1 MGRSSLTK
9 EELTSKSR
17 NTMSVSFKVTLS
29 KEEEQETRRFL
40 VGQDVASSLVYLK
53 QKIATLFPALRRS
66 EPVLSWVDE
75 DGDEVVVASD
85 EELEVALAA
94 LPGPV
99 YKFRVRLMDTKKDGH
114 RSGKACPR
122 SAQVHPGVTCDGCEG
137 PVLGPRYKCLTCP
150 DYDLCGSCEARG
162 LHVQHKMIR
171 LPAPCKRGSG
181 GPPKCHLARANT
193 QRGPF
198 PAFSP
203 NSMLGNPNVHMLA
216 GLLGGKPWVTGCQ
229 SRTARPTTKKPAEES
244 EPTSKLEAAKK
255 PEDAKKPEATKKP
268 EAKKTEC
275 GEPSKTTISA
285 TPYANA
291 MDGLPGILADPT
303 PLLGPVQ
310 SEQLSQFLGNIL
322 GSQEQMEAGQK
333 KKPEQELQEHLG
345 QLGGLI
351 SSFIGPAAVEAA
363 FPLLEALAKAGQP
376 QAQEE
381 NQSTQEPATKE
392 EKETEQKSNVDV
404 VPEKEKSPEKETETA
419 DENKEDSDFEVIPE
433 VSSKTNVYPTLP
445 TEEQTRLWKTEP
457 RESTVN
463 EKEDANQDD
472 EGDKVESK
480 TNDSEKSANEN
491 EQGDKVEAALK
502 TMKAMG
508 FSDDG
513 GWLSNLLKAKSGDVG
528 KVLDTIQPVK
538 N

>member
-1 MGRSSLTK
+1 MGEAHLPVSK
-9 EELTSKSR
+9 EEPTSKSR

-29 KEEEQETRRFL
+29 KGEDQETRRFL

-99 YKFRVRLMDTKKDGH
+99 YKFRVRMMETKKDGNA
-114 RSGKACPR
+114 SGKACPR

-137 PVLGPRYKCLTCP
+137 PVHGPRYKCLTCP

-171 LPAPCKRGSG
+171 LAAPCKGGSG
-181 GPPKCHLARANT
+181 GAPRCHLARANM
-193 QRGPF
+193 QRGSF

-229 SRTARPTTKKPAEES
+229 ARTAKPTKKKPAEKSES
-244 EPTSKLEAAKK
+244 TPKPEAANK
-255 PEDAKKPEATKKP
+255 PEDAKKPEVTKNP

-291 MDGLPGILADPT
+291 MDGLPGILADLT

-322 GSQEQMEAGQK
+322 GSQEQTEAGQK
-333 KKPEQELQEHLG
+333 KKKSEQELQEHLG

-376 QAQEE
+376 QTQKE
-381 NQSTQEPATKE
+381 NQSTQEPALKE
-392 EKETEQKSNVDV
+392 EKKTEQKSNMDID
-404 VPEKEKSPEKETETA
+404 PGKDKSPEKKTETA
-419 DENKEDSDFEVIPE
+419 DENKEDSDFEVIPEVLIPE

-445 TEEQTRLWKTEP
+445 TEEQTRLWKTDP
-457 RESTVN
+457 RES
-463 EKEDANQDD
+463 A
-472 EGDKVESK
+472 
-480 TNDSEKSANEN
+480 
-491 EQGDKVEAALK
+491 
-502 TMKAMG
+502 
-508 FSDDG
+508 
-513 GWLSNLLKAKSGDVG
+513 
-528 KVLDTIQPVK
+528 
-538 N
+538 

>member
-1 MGRSSLTK
+1 MGEAHLPVSK
-9 EELTSKSR
+9 EESTSKSR
-17 NTMSVSFKVTLS
+17 NTMSVSSKVTLS
-29 KEEEQETRRFL
+29 KGEDQETRRFL
-40 VGQDVASSLVYLK
+40 ACHYVASSLVYLK

-75 DGDEVVVASD
+75 DGDEVVVTSD

-99 YKFRVRLMDTKKDGH
+99 YKFRARMMETKKDGNA
-114 RSGKACPR
+114 SGKACPR

-137 PVLGPRYKCLTCP
+137 PVHGPRYKCLTCP

-162 LHVQHKMIR
+162 LHVKHKMIR
-171 LPAPCKRGSG
+171 LAAPCKRVSG
-181 GPPKCHLARANT
+181 GPPRGHLARANM

-229 SRTARPTTKKPAEES
+229 SRTATPTTKKPAEKS
-244 EPTSKLEAAKK
+244 DPTPKPEAAKK
-255 PEDAKKPEATKKP
+255 PEDAKKPEATKNP
-268 EAKKTEC
+268 EAKKTVC
-275 GEPSKTTISA
+275 GEPSKTTVSA
-285 TPYANA
+285 TPNANA
-291 MDGLPGILADPT
+291 KLGLPGILADLT
-303 PLLGPVQ
+303 PLPGPVQ

-333 KKPEQELQEHLG
+333 KKPEQELQQHLG

-351 SSFIGPAAVEAA
+351 SSFIGPA
-363 FPLLEALAKAGQP
+363 
-376 QAQEE
+376 
-381 NQSTQEPATKE
+381 SHKE
-392 EKETEQKSNVDV
+392 EKETEQKNNMDV
-404 VPEKEKSPEKETETA
+404 EPEKEKSPEKQTETT

-433 VSSKTNVYPTLP
+433 VLIPEVSSKNNIYPTLP
-445 TEEQTRLWKTEP
+445 TEEQTRLWETDP
-457 RESTVN
+457 RESTFN
-463 EKEDANQDD
+463 EKEDGNQVG

-480 TNDSEKSANEN
+480 TNDREKGANEN
-491 EQGDKVEAALK
+491 EQDDKVEAALK

-528 KVLDTIQPVK
+528 KVLDTIQPVR

>member
-1 MGRSSLTK
+1 MGEAYFPISK
-9 EELTSKSR
+9 EEPTSKSR
-17 NTMSVSFKVTLS
+17 NKMSVSFKVTLS
-29 KEEEQETRRFL
+29 KGEEQETRRFL
-40 VGQDVASSLVYLK
+40 ASEEVASSLVYLK
-53 QKIATLFPALRRS
+53 QKIATLFPAFRRT

-75 DGDEVVVASD
+75 DGDEVAVASD

-99 YKFRVRLMDTKKDGH
+99 YKFGVKLADARKNGSGH
-114 RSGKACPR
+114 GMAHPKSGA
-122 SAQVHPGVTCDGCEG
+122 VHPGVICDGCDG
-137 PVLGPRYKCLTCP
+137 PVQGPRYKCLTCP

-171 LPAPCKRGSG
+171 LPVPCKRGSG
-181 GPPKCHLARANT
+181 GPPRCHLARANM

-198 PAFSP
+198 PVFSP

-229 SRTARPTTKKPAEES
+229 SKTAKPTTKKPAEKS
-244 EPTSKLEAAKK
+244 EPTPKPEAAKK
-255 PEDAKKPEATKKP
+255 PETAKIP

-275 GEPSKTTISA
+275 GEPSKPSKTS
-285 TPYANA
+285 TPNVNA
-291 MDGLPGILADPT
+291 IDGLPGILADLT

-322 GSQEQMEAGQK
+322 GSQQMEAGK

-363 FPLLEALAKAGQP
+363 FPLLEALAKAGQ
-376 QAQEE
+376 AQEE
-381 NQSTQEPATKE
+381 NQSTQEPAPKE
-392 EKETEQKSNVDV
+392 ETEQNKNMDV
-404 VPEKEKSPEKETETA
+404 EPEKEKSPGKLAETL
-419 DENKEDSDFEVIPE
+419 DESKEDLDFEVIPE
-433 VSSKTNVYPTLP
+433 ASSKSNVYPTLP
-445 TEEQTRLWKTEP
+445 TEDQTRLWKTNP
-457 RESTVN
+457 RESTGN
-463 EKEDANQDD
+463 EKED
-472 EGDKVESK
+472 EGDQAELKTHDSK
-480 TNDSEKSANEN
+480 KDTNEN
-491 EQGDKVEAALK
+491 GHDDKVAAALK

-513 GWLSNLLKAKSGDVG
+513 GWLSSLLKAKSGDVG